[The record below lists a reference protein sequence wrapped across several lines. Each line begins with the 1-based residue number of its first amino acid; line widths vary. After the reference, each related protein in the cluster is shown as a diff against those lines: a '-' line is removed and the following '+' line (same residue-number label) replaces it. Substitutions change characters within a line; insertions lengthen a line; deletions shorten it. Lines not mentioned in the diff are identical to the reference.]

1 MAQISDAATKNI
13 VLVHGGFVDG
23 SGWED
28 VYQILKRDGYNVSVV
43 QNPTISLTGD
53 VAATRAVL
61 DAQDGPAVL
70 VGHSYGGVVITEAG
84 NHASV
89 DTLVGFLMLDKAKFA
104 ESFAGDVPPEKAEF
118 MANSQVPWGLDAL
131 NGPVSTP
138 AWKTKPSWYLVVTE
152 DKMIPPPAQQFM
164 SRRAGSTVKEVG
176 GSHAIYV
183 SKPQAVA
190 DIIEEAATRSAI
202 AKAQTS

>member
-1 MAQISDAATKNI
+1 
-13 VLVHGGFVDG
+13 
-23 SGWED
+23 
-28 VYQILKRDGYNVSVV
+28 
-43 QNPTISLTGD
+43 
-53 VAATRAVL
+53 
-61 DAQDGPAVL
+61 
-70 VGHSYGGVVITEAG
+70 
-84 NHASV
+84 
-89 DTLVGFLMLDKAKFA
+89 MLDKAKFA
-104 ESFAGDVPPEKAEF
+104 ESFAGDVLPEKAEF

-164 SRRAGSTVKEVG
+164 SRRAGSTVREVG

-190 DIIEEAATRSAI
+190 DIIKEAATGSSKAE
-202 AKAQTS
+202 AQTS